1 MKVPTWLES
10 LLSTPFFTNC
20 SRHRETSRNECNM
33 YCIDCMNNA
42 FCFYCR
48 SSAHRDHLVI
58 QIRRSSYHDV
68 VRVGEVEKVLD
79 VRGVQTYVI
88 NGARVVFLNERPLQ
102 TKTTGPSSG
111 SSSSKGLSHS
121 HLCEICGR
129 SLSDPFRFC
138 SLGCKLVGIRQK
150 GDTSFVLSNRNNE
163 EESRE
168 GRVEEMYN
176 NRCKAHSNSRRRK
189 GIPHRA
195 PFGP

>member
-1 MKVPTWLES
+1 MKVPPWLES

-33 YCIDCMNNA
+33 YCLDCMNDA

-58 QIRRSSYHDV
+58 QKP
-68 VRVGEVEKVLD
+68 VG
-79 VRGVQTYVI
+79 
-88 NGARVVFLNERPLQ
+88 
-102 TKTTGPSSG
+102 
-111 SSSSKGLSHS
+111 
-121 HLCEICGR
+121 
-129 SLSDPFRFC
+129 SLSFLLF
-138 SLGCKLVGIRQK
+138 GMQGIRQK
-150 GDTSFVLSNRNNE
+150 GNTSFVLSNRNNE